1 MFILTIEGAETEG
14 AYSVTA
20 DNGEQV
26 LYLFEDEDDAIRY
39 ALLLEDQDYPEM
51 HVIEV
56 DGKVVIK
63 TCELHD
69 YRYSVITKNDIVI
82 PPVENDNISWGQFE
96 YKTPKLENSN
106 MVQFFGGK
114 DNTIDELISKV
125 LNWQ

>member
-1 MFILTIEGAETEG
+1 MFILTVEGAETEG

-20 DNGEQV
+20 DNGEQF

-63 TCELHD
+63 TCEMHD

-82 PPVENDNISWGQFE
+82 PPIENDRISD
-96 YKTPKLENSN
+96 Y
-106 MVQFFGGK
+106 
-114 DNTIDELISKV
+114 
-125 LNWQ
+125 

>member
-1 MFILTIEGAETEG
+1 MFILTIEGRDSEG
-14 AYSVTA
+14 AYSVQD

-63 TCELHD
+63 TCELQD

-82 PPVENDNISWGQFE
+82 PPLENDRISG
-96 YKTPKLENSN
+96 Y
-106 MVQFFGGK
+106 
-114 DNTIDELISKV
+114 
-125 LNWQ
+125 

>member
-1 MFILTIEGAETEG
+1 MFILTVEGKETEG
-14 AYSVTA
+14 AYSVQD

-63 TCELHD
+63 TCEKHD

-82 PPVENDNISWGQFE
+82 PP
-96 YKTPKLENSN
+96 LEH
-106 MVQFFGGK
+106 
-114 DNTIDELISKV
+114 DYI
-125 LNWQ
+125 

>member
-1 MFILTIEGAETEG
+1 MFILTVEGSESEG
-14 AYSVTA
+14 AYSVNTQ
-20 DNGEQV
+20 NGESV

-39 ALLLEDQDYPEM
+39 ALLLEEQDYPEM

-82 PPVENDNISWGQFE
+82 PPAENDFI
-96 YKTPKLENSN
+96 
-106 MVQFFGGK
+106 
-114 DNTIDELISKV
+114 
-125 LNWQ
+125 

>member
-1 MFILTIEGAETEG
+1 MYIITVEGKENEG
-14 AYSVTA
+14 AYSVP
-20 DNGEQV
+20 DDDGEHI

-63 TCELHD
+63 TCEMHD

-82 PPVENDNISWGQFE
+82 PP
-96 YKTPKLENSN
+96 
-106 MVQFFGGK
+106 
-114 DNTIDELISKV
+114 
-125 LNWQ
+125 LNHDYI

>member
-1 MFILTIEGAETEG
+1 MFILTVEGRESEG
-14 AYSVTA
+14 AYSIP
-20 DNGEQV
+20 DENGEQV
-26 LYLFEDEDDAIRY
+26 LYIFEDEDDAIRF

-82 PPVENDNISWGQFE
+82 
-96 YKTPKLENSN
+96 TPLENY
-106 MVQFFGGK
+106 F
-114 DNTIDELISKV
+114 I
-125 LNWQ
+125 

>member
-1 MFILTIEGAETEG
+1 MFILTIEGKESEG
-14 AYSVTA
+14 AYSVTTQE
-20 DNGEQV
+20 GEQV

-39 ALLLEDQDYPEM
+39 ALLLEEQDYPEM

-82 PPVENDNISWGQFE
+82 PPAEHDFI
-96 YKTPKLENSN
+96 
-106 MVQFFGGK
+106 
-114 DNTIDELISKV
+114 
-125 LNWQ
+125 

>member
-1 MFILTIEGAETEG
+1 MYILTVAGKESQG
-14 AYSVTA
+14 AYYVT
-20 DNGEQV
+20 DDDGEQV

-63 TCELHD
+63 TCEMHD

-82 PPVENDNISWGQFE
+82 PPLNNDYI
-96 YKTPKLENSN
+96 
-106 MVQFFGGK
+106 
-114 DNTIDELISKV
+114 
-125 LNWQ
+125 

>member
-1 MFILTIEGAETEG
+1 MFILTVEGKESEG
-14 AYSVTA
+14 AYSIA
-20 DNGEQV
+20 DENGEQV
-26 LYLFEDEDDAIRY
+26 LYIFEDEDDAIRF

-82 PPVENDNISWGQFE
+82 PP
-96 YKTPKLENSN
+96 LESD
-106 MVQFFGGK
+106 F
-114 DNTIDELISKV
+114 I
-125 LNWQ
+125 

>member
-1 MFILTIEGAETEG
+1 MFILTVEGKETEG
-14 AYSVTA
+14 AYSVAT
-20 DNGEQV
+20 DDGEQV

-63 TCELHD
+63 TCEMHD

-82 PPVENDNISWGQFE
+82 PPLNNDNISE
-96 YKTPKLENSN
+96 Y
-106 MVQFFGGK
+106 
-114 DNTIDELISKV
+114 
-125 LNWQ
+125 

>member
-1 MFILTIEGAETEG
+1 MFILTVEGKETEG
-14 AYSVTA
+14 AYSVTG
-20 DNGEQV
+20 DDGEQV

-63 TCELHD
+63 TCEKHD

-82 PPVENDNISWGQFE
+82 PP
-96 YKTPKLENSN
+96 LEH
-106 MVQFFGGK
+106 
-114 DNTIDELISKV
+114 DYI
-125 LNWQ
+125 

>member
-1 MFILTIEGAETEG
+1 MFILTVEGNEAEG
-14 AYSVTA
+14 AYSVTG
-20 DNGEQV
+20 DDGDQV

-63 TCELHD
+63 TCEKHD

-82 PPVENDNISWGQFE
+82 PP
-96 YKTPKLENSN
+96 
-106 MVQFFGGK
+106 
-114 DNTIDELISKV
+114 IDHDYI
-125 LNWQ
+125 